1 MTLGPTN
8 TLSPIVVGR
17 EICTLS
23 CIILLFPILMG
34 LVPTI
39 VAPYHTDEFVPTTTS
54 PKIVAF
60 GATNYVSYNYGCFP

>member
-1 MTLGPTN
+1 M
-8 TLSPIVVGR
+8 VVGR

-23 CIILLFPILMG
+23 WIMLLFPILIG

-39 VAPYHTDEFVPTTTS
+39 VAPYQTDEFIPTVTS